1 MSKGNL
7 SEDAKAKLL
16 GKLREPA
23 SPILTQV
30 VRVEEPIPAAVKP
43 TEEAPK
49 AEPVAQFNAQ
59 VPAEL
64 LKRARRHKADSG
76 MTLNQIATEA
86 LMMYLDSIGAAGS
99 TTSPR

>member
-30 VRVEEPIPAAVKP
+30 VRVDEPALPSASESEGVDNG
-43 TEEAPK
+43 EK
-49 AEPVAQFNAQ
+49 AEPLAQFNAQ
-59 VPAEL
+59 VPADL
-64 LKRARRHKADSG
+64 LKRARRYKADSG
-76 MTLNQIATEA
+76 KTLNQIATEA
-86 LMMYLDSIGAAGS
+86 LARYLEAVE
-99 TTSPR
+99 